1 MGTGTIIISIPIL
14 STIIIGRRQ
23 RMRLAFLLSSLYL
36 AGGVNAGLRSSPET
50 NLVVDDSNGVVY
62 DDTNSHRHELDTH
75 HRQEILHD
83 ALAHDLPSS
92 RNLGSDPLLPGIS
105 ISTRNNCSSNQ
116 RGVRIGE
123 ATVDN
128 NNCTPT
134 FDVDIVTCVLTHP
147 HVSDRT
153 Q

>member
-123 ATVDN
+123 ATIDN
-128 NNCTPT
+128 NNCTPSCSHT
-134 FDVDIVTCVLTHP
+134 ILMLP
-147 HVSDRT
+147 INEYSD
-153 Q
+153 